1 MEAKRKNIVTYVTMN
16 LGQDN
21 TFCKYPGKMVT
32 IGTMSIALYW
42 LVMLGMVVNAYYH
55 HHINVDIVTK
65 C

>member
-1 MEAKRKNIVTYVTMN
+1 MGVKQKNIVTHVTMN
-16 LGQDN
+16 LGQNN

-55 HHINVDIVTK
+55 HYINVDIVTK